1 MPGALD
7 GLLVVDLSHYLS
19 GPLVA
24 MVLGDLGA
32 TVVRVDPP
40 GGPRWQGPANALLQR
55 GKQSI
60 VLDLNDRADLDAA
73 ARLIDRAD
81 ILVESFRPGRAPRWG
96 LDADALAARNPRLI
110 HLSLPGFA
118 ADDPR
123 AEVPAWEGVLD
134 AAAGFYLYPG
144 CSPMDYVGDR
154 GRDPIFSAVPQA
166 SSYGAAVALHSVAAA
181 LLARERSGLGQHVD
195 MSLYEAAFELVGANV
210 MKTAAPR
217 TAAAGGRRAPGRP
230 AQLGY
235 YRGCDGRWLEL
246 CLFQDRHLEW
256 FAKTFLPQE
265 WVDEGMGDA
274 GRMAD
279 PELQDRARE
288 RYRALFAT
296 RPAADWEVAI
306 NEESGASAAIC
317 QTTAE
322 WLRDDP
328 HARDSG
334 AVIELDDPEYGPTAQ
349 AGYPFLMS
357 ATPPR
362 AAGPRRPLDADR
374 QAVLVRLA
382 SPPQV
387 SPPQISPNE
396 GVAGTRL
403 RHALSGIRV
412 IDVSQVLAGPTASRV
427 LAEYG
432 ADVVKIH
439 NPDDRQLGMHLY
451 TNSGK
456 QSVTVNLRT
465 PEGMAIFGRIA
476 AGADVFTQNFTRG
489 VADRMGIGEQH
500 LRALSPA
507 VIYAS
512 VSAFGHTGYRGGWRG
527 REQLGQGPTG
537 MQVRLGGR
545 DEAPEM
551 APFPYCD
558 YLTGNFAA
566 AAVIFALYTRLRT
579 GLGQHVHASLTQ
591 SGSFLQA
598 PYMVA
603 SAGSSWDEPSGQ
615 QAKGWGPYDRLYR
628 GSDDRWFYLCA
639 RSGGDRDAVR
649 ELTGA
654 GGDDEALAAVFGTGP
669 AADWAA
675 KLQRHGVGAHLLVD
689 LADLMDD
696 PYAIRK
702 GLTITRDHPGTGPAT
717 MAGPSPRLSRTPARA
732 TRPAGPPGSDTRT
745 VLAGLG
751 YTGAEIDDLVARGI
765 VREGPA
771 DGEAQ
776 VGMFR

>member
-1 MPGALD
+1 VPGALD
-7 GLLVVDLSHYLS
+7 GLLVVDLSHYLA

-40 GGPRWQGPANALLQR
+40 GGPRWRSPANALLQR

-60 VLDLNDRADLDAA
+60 VLDLGDRADLDTA

-81 ILVESFRPGRAPRWG
+81 ILVESFRPGRLRRLG
-96 LDADALAARNPRLI
+96 LGADALAARNPRLI

-144 CSPMDYVGDR
+144 CSPMDYTGDR
-154 GRDPIFSAVPQA
+154 TSEPIFSAIPQA
-166 SSYGAAVALHSVAAA
+166 SGYGAAVALHSVAAA
-181 LLARERSGLGQHVD
+181 LVARERDGLGQHVD

-210 MKTAAPR
+210 MKTATPPKDQRTGAPG
-217 TAAAGGRRAPGRP
+217 TGRPPGRP

-235 YRGCDGRWLEL
+235 YRGADGRWLEL

-256 FAKTFLPQE
+256 FAKTFLPRE
-265 WVDEGMGDA
+265 WIDDGMGDA
-274 GRMAD
+274 GRMSD
-279 PELQDRARE
+279 PELQARARE

-296 RPAADWEVAI
+296 RTAAEWEVAI

-357 ATPPR
+357 ATPLR
-362 AAGPRRPLDADR
+362 AAGPRRPLDSGR
-374 QAVLVRLA
+374 PAVLARLA
-382 SPPQV
+382 DTPRS
-387 SPPQISPNE
+387 SPNE
-396 GVAGTRL
+396 SVAGTPP
-403 RHALSGIRV
+403 RHALSGMRV
-412 IDVSQVLAGPTASRV
+412 IDVSQVLAGPTTSRV

-456 QSVTVNLRT
+456 QSVTVDLKT
-465 PEGMAIFGRIA
+465 PEGMAIFGRLA
-476 AGADVFTQNFTRG
+476 AGTDVFVQNFTRG
-489 VADRMGIGEQH
+489 VADRMGIGEQS
-500 LRALSPA
+500 LRALSPG

-512 VSAFGHTGYRGGWRG
+512 VSAFGHRGYRGGWRG

-537 MQVRLGGR
+537 MQVRLGGY
-545 DEAPEM
+545 DEPPEM

-566 AAVIFALYTRLRT
+566 AAVIFALYRRLRT

-591 SGSFLQA
+591 SGTFLQA

-603 SAGSSWDEPSGQ
+603 AAGSTWDEPSGPR
-615 QAKGWGPYDRLYR
+615 AKGWGPYDRLYR
-628 GSDDRWFYLCA
+628 GADDRWFYLCA
-639 RSGGDRDAVR
+639 RPGPDRDAVR

-654 GGDDEALAAVFGTGP
+654 AGDDAFGEVFRTAP
-669 AADWAA
+669 AAHWAA
-675 KLQRHGVGAHLLVD
+675 ELQRRGVGAHLLVD
-689 LADLMDD
+689 LAELMDD
-696 PYAIRK
+696 SYAIGK

-717 MAGPSPRLSRTPARA
+717 MAGPSLRLRRTPATA
-732 TRPAGPPGSDTRT
+732 TRPVGPPGSDTRD
-745 VLAGLG
+745 VLSGLG
-751 YTGAEIDDLVARGI
+751 YSAAEIDDLAARGI
-765 VREGPA
+765 IREGPA
-771 DGEAQ
+771 EGSAQ